1 MEIKKFKLVIMS
13 SYSPN
18 QGYRKWYE
26 FQPQYSNETVYI
38 NLENINKDET
48 KISNIK

>member
-1 MEIKKFKLVIMS
+1 MKIKEFQLVEMS
-13 SYSPN
+13 SYSPEE
-18 QGYRKWYE
+18 GYRKWYE